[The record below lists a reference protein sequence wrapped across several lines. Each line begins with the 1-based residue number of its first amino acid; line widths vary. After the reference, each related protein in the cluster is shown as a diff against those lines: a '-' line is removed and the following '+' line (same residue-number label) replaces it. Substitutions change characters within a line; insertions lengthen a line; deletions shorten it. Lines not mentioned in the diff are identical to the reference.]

1 MRPLAVEHSP
11 RAGSRTISATASPGA
26 SPLIRQGPGRLDG
39 DEQEGVG
46 VLEDEVGGG
55 QVVGAQQGE
64 GRLCGIAAG
73 GVEIDFSVAIALIGI
88 NLTGIDIG
96 PAGIG
101 AGEDEALV
109 VRSAGVGVDCAEVDA
124 VAALLEARNDIAA
137 GTDLGDRGVDEPV
150 LAETALHPVIAEA
163 APDPVVASA
172 TVDHIVARS
181 APEIVGVVLGS
192 AAADQIVVTVAAVD
206 EIDPGAAVAE
216 SFVFGS
222 VLRLNI
228 RRYAAFA
235 FIGVLVWNWF
245 QASLVEA
252 AGAITGNRQLIRRPG
267 FPETV
272 LPIIPVLTNLIRFLL
287 AVPVLLLVIGPSGT
301 PVGMTILT
309 LPVLMLLQFILTLSL
324 AYHVATVNVVFRD
337 TQHLLGV
344 LLQLLF
350 FLTPI
355 FYDVSTIPAPYQG
368 LYHWNPLTHLVNAYR
383 AVLLHGALP
392 EWPALLVVGAV
403 ALGLLSLGYWL
414 FLHMTSRFVEEL

>member
-1 MRPLAVEHSP
+1 MLFYRIRATIHTKSTMRRRDSQRIQRLRHL
-11 RAGSRTISATASPGA
+11 RD
-26 SPLIRQGPGRLDG
+26 LIR
-39 DEQEGVG
+39 
-46 VLEDEVGGG
+46 
-55 QVVGAQQGE
+55 
-64 GRLCGIAAG
+64 
-73 GVEIDFSVAIALIGI
+73 
-88 NLTGIDIG
+88 
-96 PAGIG
+96 
-101 AGEDEALV
+101 ALV
-109 VRSAGVGVDCAEVDA
+109 VRDMKIRYKDSLLGVAWSLV
-124 VAALLEARNDIAA
+124 
-137 GTDLGDRGVDEPV
+137 TPV
-150 LAETALHPVIAEA
+150 LQLLVY
-163 APDPVVASA
+163 
-172 TVDHIVARS
+172 
-181 APEIVGVVLGS
+181 
-192 AAADQIVVTVAAVD
+192 
-206 EIDPGAAVAE
+206 

-272 LPIIPVLTNLIRFLL
+272 LPIIPVLTNLSRFLL
-287 AVPVLLLVIGPSGT
+287 AVPVLLLVIGPGGT
-301 PVGMTILT
+301 PVGVTILT
-309 LPVLMLLQFILTLSL
+309 LPVLMLLQFVLTLSL

-355 FYDVSTIPAPYQG
+355 FYDVSTIPTPYQG